1 MIAMSVTLFRWQVMP
16 NKKKKGFRRHRP
28 GVQAQQKQPNR
39 SSKRKEWTE
48 EQMQA
53 ALDDV
58 KRGVSGNRAADS
70 NGIPRS
76 TLKDRLSGRVVHGT
90 NPGPV
95 PYLTKDEESDLAS
108 HLLTA
113 AEIGYGKT
121 RRDVCCLVESYLKT
135 KTKENLK
142 GTKLSNGWWERFL
155 KRNQDLRLRVGDSTA
170 GVRFDAITA
179 ENMDHYFNL
188 LKGVYDE
195 FDFNEHPESL
205 YNMDETGVPLCPRP
219 PKIIAKKGQKKVR
232 YRTSGQKT
240 QITVLAC
247 GSATG
252 QVQPPYIVF
261 AAKQISP
268 LWTVYEVNGSRFAV
282 SDNGWVDQELFNF
295 WLTNHFLPNA
305 VSRRPLLLLLDGH
318 SSHFEPYSIQFA
330 REHDV
335 VIFCLPPHTT
345 HECQLLDTSFF
356 RSLKSHWQD
365 SCHKFYQSNPGKV
378 INKLNFCAVFKPAW
392 LKAAS
397 PINIINGFK
406 TTGVY
411 PLNRHAINVTP
422 SEGELMHFV

>member
-1 MIAMSVTLFRWQVMP
+1 MP
-16 NKKKKGFRRHRP
+16 NKRNKGFRRRRP
-28 GVQAQQKQPNR
+28 GVHAPKKQPNR

-48 EQMQA
+48 KQMQA

-58 KRGVSGNRAADS
+58 KRGVSGNRAADF

-95 PYLTKDEESDLAS
+95 PYLTTDEETDLAH

-113 AEIGYGKT
+113 AEIGYRKT
-121 RRDVCCLVESYLKT
+121 RRDVFCLVESYLKT
-135 KTKENLK
+135 KTKTKKILM
-142 GTKLSNGWWERFL
+142 GTKLSHGWWEKFL
-155 KRNQDLRLRVGDSTA
+155 KRNPNLVLRVGDSTA
-170 GVRFDAITA
+170 GVRFDAITT

-188 LKGVYDE
+188 LKCVYDE
-195 FDFNEHPESL
+195 YEFRKHPESI

-219 PKIIAKKGQKKVR
+219 PKIIAKKGQKKDR

-252 QVQPPYIVF
+252 QVQPPFIVF

-268 LWTVYEVNGSRFAV
+268 LWTVDEVNGSRFAV
-282 SDNGWVDQELFNF
+282 SDNGWIDQELFNF
-295 WLTNHFLPNA
+295 WLTSHFLPNA
-305 VSRRPLLLLLDGH
+305 ASRHPLLLLLDGH
-318 SSHFEPYSIQFA
+318 SSHFEPYSIQLA

-345 HECQLLDTSFF
+345 HECQPLDTTFF

-365 SCHKFYQSNPGKV
+365 SCHRFYQSNPG
-378 INKLNFCAVFKPAW
+378 NP
-392 LKAAS
+392 

-422 SEGELMHFV
+422 SEGELIHFVLNS